1 LLVTEL
7 GPGSLFLN
15 VTIETLPVS
24 FPGNTLRYPLLA
36 NLRFPFELPR
46 TFPLAVL
53 AFPSRPEKDS
63 SISRG
68 SVCRAPSDLRV
79 PTLELAP
86 VVIYRGTSRRWC
98 YPAEDTARRYAWFA
112 FARVRATDWLAS
124 RLGPAD
130 PHLSTSLRF
139 PPAHPLCRSTCL
151 FPADQTI
158 AYDQVARV
166 NFRVAELLVAYFS
179 WDAFQETFP

>member
-53 AFPSRPEKDS
+53 AFPSRPELAS
-63 SISRG
+63 AGGCATGLRTRSRHAYDDCSASQPFG
-68 SVCRAPSDLRV
+68 SGSATADGGALARGHGSDLLSLRLPFAHRPAV
-79 PTLELAP
+79 P
-86 VVIYRGTSRRWC
+86 
-98 YPAEDTARRYAWFA
+98 F
-112 FARVRATDWLAS
+112 LAS
-124 RLGPAD
+124 PAFRELSGVAHAASAPRLG
-130 PHLSTSLRF
+130 R
-139 PPAHPLCRSTCL
+139 PLCLAFRRLSFGGCRFLT
-151 FPADQTI
+151 AG
-158 AYDQVARV
+158 VARAV
-166 NFRVAELLVAYFS
+166 LAHSSNRLPS
-179 WDAFQETFP
+179 G

>member
-1 LLVTEL
+1 LAPLVISSDCSLLNSVPAHSFSMLPSRPCLLASPGTPCDIPFWLTYGFRSSCPERSRSPFSLSLQDPRKIHQSLEALCVEPQVTS
-7 GPGSLFLN
+7 G
-15 VTIETLPVS
+15 
-24 FPGNTLRYPLLA
+24 YPLLSWH
-36 NLRFPFELPR
+36 LSF
-46 TFPLAVL
+46 
-53 AFPSRPEKDS
+53 
-63 SISRG
+63 
-68 SVCRAPSDLRV
+68 
-79 PTLELAP
+79 
-86 VVIYRGTSRRWC
+86 YRGTSRRWW
-98 YPAEDTARRYAWFA
+98 YPAEDTARSYAWFA

-166 NFRVAELLVAYFS
+166 NPITLTRL
-179 WDAFQETFP
+179 